1 MERKSFAQIGDYTFL
16 ENGKTVEEAK
26 KELLERMME
35 TIKDVAQDD
44 RFWIVKEDSV
54 GWKMAIPQW
63 EIARKITVKNADGTV
78 LKVIKF
84 GGNE

>member
-1 MERKSFAQIGDYTFL
+1 MERKSYMKVGGCTML

-35 TIKDVAQDD
+35 TIKEAAQDD

-54 GWKMAIPQW
+54 GWKMGIPQW
-63 EIARKITVKNADGTV
+63 EIEKRVFIGVEDISDKA
-78 LKVIKF
+78 F
-84 GGNE
+84 GGKE